1 MLSWIATRQASLFC
15 LKILLSISENK
26 WCNFT
31 NTKRKK
37 LVQLSYRRLIS
48 INLDTLAI
56 NYSSRKNFCIYHRA
70 IRHHFISPHNL
81 ACVKYEKSQRRLPRF
96 MYTFVYIYMSWTVTY
111 VLSSRMHLFIV
122 VDAIEG
128 HTYCLP
134 GFYHHHRLSFF
145 TCIISMLE

>member
-1 MLSWIATRQASLFC
+1 VLSWIATRQASLFC
-15 LKILLSISENK
+15 LKILLSILENK

-48 INLDTLAI
+48 INLHTLAI

-96 MYTFVYIYMSWTVTY
+96 MYTFVYIYELNCNLCPLFSYAFIYRRRCHWRAY
-111 VLSSRMHLFIV
+111 VLPAWLLSSS
-122 VDAIEG
+122 
-128 HTYCLP
+128 P
-134 GFYHHHRLSFF
+134 SFF
-145 TCIISMLE
+145 FHLYN